1 MRYCSYCPEDQNT
14 AEIKE
19 CVEGMY
25 KTIYKLQ
32 AEKNELLKDLI
43 QLRTAYKEATGE
55 DYIEKE

>member
-32 AEKNELLKDLI
+32 AEKDELLKDLI